1 MREDSRLSGLC
12 LGAILMKMKFALSV
26 LLFGCLCIGASA
38 DDSWSRAGAE
48 RLAARWC
55 DALVARQISGM
66 PDRMLEGGIAC
77 PACGVLHGRICD
89 LVYPFVYRWAETG
102 DDTFLTAAEKAVD
115 WAEATMRRQDGGVYN
130 DYQSLWWCTTTFAQI
145 ALGKTLLHY
154 GDRLPPS
161 TRARWMEIFR
171 RETEFIDGRFTENF
185 TEHINVNY
193 PAAFCE
199 AMALAGQVLS
209 DPNKTARA
217 KAMAGRL
224 RAQFLPD
231 GLVTGE
237 GTAMPRRSPCGRAYV
252 DLGYNLEETLP
263 ALLSY
268 AELCDDEEMKT
279 LVLSSAVAHAEFLL
293 PDGGLDNSF
302 GSRSPKWT
310 YYGSRT
316 SDGMLPVLAALAKSG
331 IPWAVRALD
340 RQLRLYERCTNA
352 SGLLAGGVQYEVADE
367 PACVHHAFTHV
378 KSLVDILRDRSIP
391 LSVPS
396 ASLPREHPY
405 GLKRF
410 PSIGVSLA
418 AVGPWRVTFA
428 GGDSFKMKKFGQRV
442 TGGGPSLVWHESA
455 GPILVGT
462 MADYDIVEKR
472 NMQDLRHERN
482 VLSMM
487 PRLETA
493 DLFSTTRATNAVV
506 SASCSSNVVTCSA
519 NGFLT
524 GPKDERGA
532 AYSFVSRVSGSEV
545 TLGGS
550 CNADARMILPVV
562 ALPTD
567 KIEIDEGVVRISR
580 DGSVVTVA
588 SDLEFSLTK
597 TDRGDRAF
605 SPIAGFLYAYL
616 TAPVAGGRE
625 FSVRISVELHR
636 H

>member
-1 MREDSRLSGLC
+1 
-12 LGAILMKMKFALSV
+12 MKMKFALSV
-26 LLFGCLCIGASA
+26 LLSGCLCIGASA

-89 LVYPFVYRWAETG
+89 LVYPFVYRWAQTG
-102 DDTFLTAAEKAVD
+102 DGRFLTAAEKAVD

-154 GDRLPPS
+154 GDRLPPP
-161 TRARWMEIFR
+161 TRAHWMEIFR
-171 RETEFIDGRFTENF
+171 RETEFLDGRFDEQF
-185 TEHINVNY
+185 TAHINVNY

-209 DPNKTARA
+209 DPNKTVRA
-217 KAMAGRL
+217 KAMADRL
-224 RAQFLPD
+224 KAQFLPD

-237 GTAMPRRSPCGRAYV
+237 GAAMTRRSPCGHAYV

-268 AELCDDEEMKT
+268 AELCEDEEMKA

-340 RQLRLYERCTNA
+340 RQLGLYERCTNA

-378 KSLVDILRDRSIP
+378 KSLVEILRDQSIP
-391 LSVPS
+391 QSAPP

-405 GLKRF
+405 GLKSF
-410 PSIGVSLA
+410 PSIGVNLA

-442 TGGGPSLVWHESA
+442 TGGGPSLVWHGSA

-472 NMQDLRHERN
+472 NMQDLRHERE

-493 DLFSTTRATNAVV
+493 NSFSTARATNAVV
-506 SASCSSNVVTCSA
+506 VVACSSNVVTCSA

-524 GPKDERGA
+524 GPNDERGA
-532 AYSFVSRVSGSEV
+532 AYSLVSRVSGTEV
-545 TLGGS
+545 TLVGS
-550 CNADARMILPVV
+550 CDADAQMILPVV
-562 ALPTD
+562 AKPTD
-567 KIEIDEGVVRISR
+567 KVEVGDGYVRISR
-580 DGSVVTVA
+580 DDSVVKVA
-588 SDLEFSLTK
+588 SDLEFSLVK

-616 TAPVAGGRE
+616 AAPVAGRRE
-625 FSVRISVELHR
+625 FSVRISVETHG